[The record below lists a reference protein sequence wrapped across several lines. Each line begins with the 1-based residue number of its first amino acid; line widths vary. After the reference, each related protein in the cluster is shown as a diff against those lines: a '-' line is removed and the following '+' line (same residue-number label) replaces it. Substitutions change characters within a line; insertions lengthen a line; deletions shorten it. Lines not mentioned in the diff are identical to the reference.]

1 MYRENR
7 LKARLKQGYKC
18 LGCWLWLGSADAA
31 EILALSGFDVLLMD
45 HKHGPGNFKSAIDIM
60 RASAVGDAT
69 LVMRVESDDAAFL
82 KRALD
87 SGVEGVMV
95 PGIETVD
102 QALDVV
108 NACRYPPLG
117 RRGAAFSATR
127 ASDYGLQGP
136 HYAATAA
143 DNLMLIAQIESATAV
158 ENVEEIAA
166 VDGIDMLFIGPTDL
180 SGSVEKLLQF
190 DDPEVSELI
199 EKAERGIKQS
209 GKALG
214 GIVLG
219 TENIVSKFERG
230 YDLIV
235 AGGDVVFLREGAKA
249 LRTQIPSE

>member
-1 MYRENR
+1 
-7 LKARLKQGYKC
+7 
-18 LGCWLWLGSADAA
+18 
-31 EILALSGFDVLLMD
+31 
-45 HKHGPGNFKSAIDIM
+45 
-60 RASAVGDAT
+60 
-69 LVMRVESDDAAFL
+69 
-82 KRALD
+82 
-87 SGVEGVMV
+87 
-95 PGIETVD
+95 
-102 QALDVV
+102 
-108 NACRYPPLG
+108 
-117 RRGAAFSATR
+117 
-127 ASDYGLQGP
+127 
-136 HYAATAA
+136 
-143 DNLMLIAQIESATAV
+143 
-158 ENVEEIAA
+158 
-166 VDGIDMLFIGPTDL
+166 MLFIGPTDL